1 MKQVLLR
8 SAAACVLL
16 TLCAALAFGQTT
28 GSLLGTVT
36 DQSGA
41 VVAGATVVIKNNE
54 TGAEQTVQSSDNG
67 TFTVPGLAAGTYT
80 VEITAANFK
89 KAFVTEVKINVG
101 TPSSINIALEVGAV
115 TETVTITGAGG
126 ELLQTQSATVG
137 TTITGRQIT
146 DIPFTSR
153 DALDLVLLLPG
164 TTTPGRPRTSTVN
177 GLPKG
182 ALNITLDGVNVQDN
196 LLKSSDGFFTY
207 IRPRI
212 DAIDEVTVSTATPGA
227 ESSGEGAVQI
237 KFVTRGGTNDLSG
250 SLYWYHRNPVL
261 NANYWFKNRDGAPD
275 PNTGRAVRD
284 RILLNQYGARVGGP
298 IRIPG
303 LFDGRDKAFFFVNYE
318 EYRLPEQVTR
328 TRTILSQPALN
339 GTFQYVVGNETR
351 SVNLLTIAGA
361 AGLPS
366 TLDPTVSTL
375 LQQIQASTAQGST
388 KEITNS
394 PNLRNFTFTNPGSQV
409 RYFPTVRFD
418 YNVTSKHRVENVWNY
433 QAFRNNSDF
442 LNGTDPA
449 FPGFPNF
456 GGQNSNRFS
465 NTTALRSTITSQLI
479 NEARFGLTGGTS
491 LFFAEISP
499 SQFDNQG
506 GFSLGIGA
514 AGITAPTVRNST
526 ERRNSPVKSF
536 SDTMTYARGN
546 HTLNFGGDFTQ
557 VNFWRFTQGVV
568 VPTITFGVVV
578 GDPALNAFTAAT
590 IPGATPAQVTS
601 ALNLYATLTGRVTA
615 VGRNAYLNEENNQY
629 TINGELI
636 TRYRQR
642 QYGVFAQDSWRFRP
656 NLTLNYGLRFEP
668 QYPFTPLND
677 VFASV
682 SFPDLFG
689 VSGEGNLFRPGTLT
703 GRRSQYVRQPA
714 GSYPFNPDKNNFA
727 PSVGLAYSPD
737 WKSGILNRV
746 FGSAGQSV
754 IRAGYSIAYVREAGS
769 IVTSILGAN
778 PGASISATR
787 STAQTVASGL
797 NLPIGTLLRNRATL
811 FAPTV
816 AASPTY
822 PNEGLI
828 TNSVNGFEP
837 DLKTGYV
844 QSWSFGVQREINKD
858 TVVEARYVGNRG
870 LKLWR
875 QMNLNEYNTVENG
888 FYNEFLLAQNN
899 LRSNIAAG
907 RCQPGQTPATNPGC
921 QNNIRYYGP
930 GTGTSPLPNLF
941 GYLTGVT
948 TANAGNC
955 NSVATC
961 ATLYGSTL
969 FANTAIVNPLAF
981 NAPSVQGLAA
991 VLGGATNDATF
1002 RPLRISAGIPANF
1015 FLVNPD
1021 KLGGAFVVTNNGRSW
1036 YDAVTVEVRRRMSAG
1051 LLVQGSYTFSKSL
1064 TNMYASNS
1072 DLFSQPATLRDLT
1085 LDKVETPFN
1094 IKHGFKA
1101 NWIYEL
1107 PVGRGQMLL
1116 GDANGFVDKLLGGFE
1131 IHGAARVQ
1139 SGSPFNFGNVQLV
1152 NMTRQELQSMIDVRR
1167 GPNVVTYLPDDVI
1180 LNTQRAFNTTLTGYS
1195 TQFGTPEAGAKY
1207 IAPASSGGC
1216 VQAYVGQ
1223 CGFTNLV
1230 LYGPRFARFDISLVK
1245 KIKFTE
1251 TKNLEFRSEF
1261 LNAFNNI
1268 NFLVGNPANDVNGI
1282 AVGGATFGQV
1292 NNAYQD
1298 LSTTND
1304 PGGRLIQFVL
1314 RLNF

>member
-8 SAAACVLL
+8 PAAAFVFL
-16 TLCAALAFGQTT
+16 TLCTALAFGQTT
-28 GSLLGTVT
+28 GSLSGTVT

-41 VVAGATVVIKNNE
+41 VVAGAAVVVKNNE
-54 TGAEQTVQSSDNG
+54 TGVEQTVQSSDNG
-67 TFTVPGLAAGTYT
+67 TFTVPGLPAGTYT
-80 VEITAANFK
+80 VEIAAANFK
-89 KAFVTEVKINVG
+89 KANVTEVKVNVG

-275 PNTGRAVRD
+275 PNTGRATRD
-284 RILLNQYGARVGGP
+284 RILLNQYGGRVGGP
-298 IRIPG
+298 IRIPK

-328 TRTILSQPALN
+328 TRTILAQPALT
-339 GTFQYVVGNETR
+339 GTFQYIVGAETR
-351 SVNLLTIAGA
+351 SVNLLSIAATGDCNPA
-361 AGLPS
+361 LAGVQACLPS

-375 LQQIQASTAQGST
+375 LQQIQASTSLGST
-388 KEITNS
+388 RAITNA
-394 PNLRNFTFTNPGSQV
+394 PNVRNFTFTNPGSQA

-418 YNVTSKHRVENVWNY
+418 VNVTSKHRLENVWNY

-442 LNGTDPA
+442 LNGVDPA
-449 FPGFPNF
+449 FPGFPNT

-465 NTTALRSTITSQLI
+465 NTTALRSTLTSQLI

-491 LFFAEISP
+491 LFFSEINP

-514 AGITAPTVRNST
+514 AGITSATVRNSNS
-526 ERRNSPVKSF
+526 RRNSPIKSF
-536 SDTMTYARGN
+536 SNTLTYARGN
-546 HTLNFGGDFTQ
+546 HTINFGGDFTQ
-557 VNFWRFTQGVV
+557 ASFYSFAQNVV
-568 VPTITFGVVV
+568 VPTIGFGVVV
-578 GDPALNAFTAAT
+578 GDPAENVFTTAS
-590 IPGATPAQVTS
+590 IPGATPAQVD
-601 ALNLYATLTGRVTA
+601 AARALYATITGRVTS
-615 VGRNAYLNEENNQY
+615 VGRNAYLGEESNRY
-629 TINGELI
+629 TINGDSTL
-636 TRYRQR
+636 RFRQR
-642 QYGVFAQDSWRFRP
+642 QFGVFAQDSWRFRP
-656 NLTLNYGLRFEP
+656 NLTLNFGLRYEP
-668 QYPFTPLND
+668 QYPFTAQNG
-677 VFASV
+677 VFSQV

-703 GRRSQYVRQPA
+703 GRRSQYTQLPA
-714 GSYPFNPDKNNFA
+714 GEYSFEPDKSNFA
-727 PSVGLAYSPD
+727 PSVGFAYSPD
-737 WKSGILNRV
+737 WKGGILNRV
-746 FGSAGQSV
+746 FGNSGQSV
-754 IRAGYSIAYVREAGS
+754 IRGGYSIAYIREAGS

-787 STAQTVASGL
+787 STAQTVASGF
-797 NLPIGTLLRNRATL
+797 NLPIGTLLRNRADL
-811 FAPTV
+811 FAPVV
-816 AASPTY
+816 AASPVF

-828 TNSVNGFEP
+828 TNGVNGFEP
-837 DLKTGYV
+837 NLKTGYV
-844 QSWSFGVQREINKD
+844 QSWSFGLQREINKD

-870 LKLWR
+870 IKLWR
-875 QMNLNEYNTVENG
+875 QINLNELNTVENG

-899 LRSNIAAG
+899 LRSNIANG
-907 RCQPGQTPATNPGC
+907 RGQ
-921 QNNIRYYGP
+921 NIRYFGP
-930 GTGTSPLPNLF
+930 GTGTSPLPILY
-941 GYLTGVT
+941 GYLTGQPT
-948 TANAGNC
+948 TNAGNC
-955 NSVATC
+955 TNLATC
-961 ATLYGSTL
+961 TSLYSNAL
-969 FANTAIVNPLAF
+969 FANTTIVNPFAF
-981 NAPSVQGLAA
+981 NAPNVQSLAGI
-991 VLGGATNDATF
+991 LSGAANDALF
-1002 RPLRISAGIPANF
+1002 RPNRISSGLPANF
-1015 FLVNPD
+1015 FILNPD
-1021 KLGGAFVVTNNGRSW
+1021 KLGGSFVVTNNGRSW
-1036 YDAVTVEVRRRMSAG
+1036 YDAFTMEVRRRMSAG
-1051 LLVQGSYTFSKSL
+1051 LLIQGSYTYSKSL
-1064 TNMYASNS
+1064 TNTYASNA
-1072 DLFSQPATLRDLT
+1072 DLFAQPATLRNLT
-1085 LDKVETPFN
+1085 LDKVESPFN
-1094 IKHGFKA
+1094 IRHGLKA

-1107 PVGRGQMLL
+1107 PVGRGQAFL

-1131 IHGAARVQ
+1131 VHGAARVQ

-1152 NMTRQELQSMIDVRR
+1152 NMTREELQSMIDVRK
-1167 GPNVVTYLPDDVI
+1167 GPNVLTYLPDDVI
-1180 LNTQRAFNTTLTGYS
+1180 LNTQRAFNVTLTGYS
-1195 TQFGTPEAGAKY
+1195 SQFGAPEAGAKY

-1216 VQAYVGQ
+1216 VQAFSGQ

-1230 LYGPRFARFDISLVK
+1230 LYGPRFARFDISIVK
-1245 KIKFTE
+1245 KIKFSE

-1268 NFLVGNPANDVNGI
+1268 NFQIGNPANDTNAIG
-1282 AVGGATFGQV
+1282 VGGATFGQV